1 MLEFC
6 LTGQL
11 WPGMAV
17 WPGME
22 SKEYFPVALQAQAQR
37 ILKRNSWWGGAYLLF
52 AVEQLKGWEETEGVP
67 FYLPAQMAKCIKQL
81 QCLEVFITSQSAAP
95 AYSPEHHTFTPPVWE
110 AFRVSPTKTEY
121 YFISATSIS
130 SSRPEPF
137 WIIPVIWNQSLCL
150 FRIVNTSLNG
160 VAHVPLEERSTD
172 LVFAHQ
178 RKCSPITFLYTVR
191 CILPVTVKSIM
202 WPHRT
207 VTALPVWNRTTP
219 SNAWTSMISSA
230 CSIYSLSNVEGF
242 WMGT

>member
-1 MLEFC
+1 M
-6 LTGQL
+6 
-11 WPGMAV
+11 
-17 WPGME
+17 
-22 SKEYFPVALQAQAQR
+22 
-37 ILKRNSWWGGAYLLF
+37 GGAYLLF

-160 VAHVPLEERSTD
+160 VAHVPLEERS
-172 LVFAHQ
+172 LCPPKKVFPYHIPIHCQVYPPGNSKEYYVASQ
-178 RKCSPITFLYTVR
+178 NSYCSPCL
-191 CILPVTVKSIM
+191 KQD
-202 WPHRT
+202 
-207 VTALPVWNRTTP
+207 
-219 SNAWTSMISSA
+219 NAI
-230 CSIYSLSNVEGF
+230 
-242 WMGT
+242 